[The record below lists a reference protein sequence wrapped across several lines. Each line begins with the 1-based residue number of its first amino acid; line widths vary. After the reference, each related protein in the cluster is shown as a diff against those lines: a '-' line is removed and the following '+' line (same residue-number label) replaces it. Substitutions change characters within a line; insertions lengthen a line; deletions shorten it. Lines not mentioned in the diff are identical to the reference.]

1 MFIGVQGSYAMLL
14 INLDGENKS
23 SSLLLCFGMCCN
35 HTMDLKMIRKRGI
48 FSLALARKMQ
58 GHLRWYYD
66 VAQRYFFS
74 NSNMWSA
81 NFRKCEH
88 LKIAMVH
95 LIVYALF
102 NYTKPYF
109 LVTNIEFQRLILWEE
124 GGREEI

>member
-66 VAQRYFFS
+66 VAQRFFFLTLICGLPILGS
-74 NSNMWSA
+74 VSI
-81 NFRKCEH
+81 
-88 LKIAMVH
+88 LK
-95 LIVYALF
+95 L
-102 NYTKPYF
+102 P
-109 LVTNIEFQRLILWEE
+109 
-124 GGREEI
+124 